1 MSQVLSI
8 LNCHKYHQN
17 NRQNISKKSFQ
28 NNCQA
33 KLWVGWPLCP
43 NLTWLTN
50 INQNFSLSD
59 LDKNEMIF
67 LKTSPD
73 RLNLEMVFDV
83 IDQPTSQ
90 SVVCSVF
97 CHYPWKFCNKN
108 TRCERVVL
116 VDAPDYTVESLFWFQ
131 LHVIS
136 CWSSSRNHFSVAWL
150 SGALRAIGFPI
161 HDLPWQ
167 RLQKSGLLGHVLR
180 IPYIFF

>member
-1 MSQVLSI
+1 MNIIKTIVKLSE
-8 LNCHKYHQN
+8 KKF
-17 NRQNISKKSFQ
+17 SKKLSSKIMGWFTTVFFVLILHDSQ
-28 NNCQA
+28 LILSKTFLWMIQTKM
-33 KLWVGWPLCP
+33 KL
-43 NLTWLTN
+43 
-50 INQNFSLSD
+50 F
-59 LDKNEMIF
+59 F

-136 CWSSSRNHFSVAWL
+136 CWSSSRRSLQVLPVVGKPCNIYRL
-150 SGALRAIGFPI
+150 QGNPIIIMGFPCI
-161 HDLPWQ
+161 L
-167 RLQKSGLLGHVLR
+167 
-180 IPYIFF
+180 

>member
-1 MSQVLSI
+1 M
-8 LNCHKYHQN
+8 
-17 NRQNISKKSFQ
+17 
-28 NNCQA
+28 
-33 KLWVGWPLCP
+33 
-43 NLTWLTN
+43 
-50 INQNFSLSD
+50 
-59 LDKNEMIF
+59 
-67 LKTSPD
+67 KTSPD

-136 CWSSSRNHFSVAWL
+136 FWSSSRNHSGAWL
-150 SGALRAIGFPI
+150 ASRAWLLGALPSSDLPI

-167 RLQKSGLLGHVLR
+167 ILLFVYSRVGRPRLLLPADCNCICRNSLWSQLPTCYSSLLG
-180 IPYIFF
+180 I

>member
-1 MSQVLSI
+1 MVHH
-8 LNCHKYHQN
+8 C
-17 NRQNISKKSFQ
+17 
-28 NNCQA
+28 
-33 KLWVGWPLCP
+33 VPCP
-43 NLTWLTN
+43 NFTWLTN
-50 INQNFSLSD
+50 IKQNISLSD
-59 LDKNEMIF
+59 QDKNGIIF
-67 LKTSPD
+67 LKTRPD

-136 CWSSSRNHFSVAWL
+136 CWSSSRNHFSGAWL
-150 SGALRAIGFPI
+150 ASSAWLLGALPNSGLPI

-167 RLQKSGLLGHVLR
+167 ILLFVYSRVGRPRLFLPADRNCICRNSLWSQLPTCYSSFLG
-180 IPYIFF
+180 I